1 MSEKYVTLDGTP
13 TTVHDH
19 DRGIWCGAGNC
30 TYWTDDWTK
39 VSKKLSGIPCCPK
52 CGSVG
57 LQTTARVWF
66 GGAAR
71 FQSEGNPG
79 YVNFIKLSAE
89 QCMKPLGFMEWYRE
103 WLYENPTGRVNRNPR
118 SGGD

>member
-1 MSEKYVTLDGTP
+1 MTKYVTLNGNA
-13 TTVHDH
+13 TTIHDD

-39 VSKKLSGIPCCPK
+39 VSAKHSGIPCCPE

-57 LQTTARVWF
+57 IQTTARDWF

-71 FQSEGNPG
+71 FQREGNPG
-79 YVNFIKLSAE
+79 YVNFIKDSQE
-89 QCMKPLGFMEWYRE
+89 QCKRPMGFMDWFRE
-103 WLYENPTGRVNRNPR
+103 WIKENPTGRKLPNPR